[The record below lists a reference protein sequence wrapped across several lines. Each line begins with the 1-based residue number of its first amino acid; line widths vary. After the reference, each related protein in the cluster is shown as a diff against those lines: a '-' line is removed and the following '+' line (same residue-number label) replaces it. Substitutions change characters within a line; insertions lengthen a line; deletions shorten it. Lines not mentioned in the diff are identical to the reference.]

1 MQLQKIIIEQMN
13 ERTKNWRQNNNN
25 RQKQKK
31 DDSSK
36 IMDGCVDVAA
46 TAPVVVGKIFVK
58 MKFQIMKNP
67 IAISLYSI
75 EYPSA

>member
-1 MQLQKIIIEQMN
+1 
-13 ERTKNWRQNNNN
+13 
-25 RQKQKK
+25 
-31 DDSSK
+31 
-36 IMDGCVDVAA
+36 MDGCVDVAA

-75 EYPSA
+75 EYPSAWVCVLHCNMDAMHN